1 MTTTG
6 PLVVGVDLGGT
17 HMQIGV
23 VDAADRVAGRARR
36 LTQAEQGRDA
46 VIGRI
51 VEGIEEACATAG
63 ARLADLAGVGV
74 GAPGAIDVA
83 TGVVLEAP
91 NLRWT
96 NVPLAR
102 RLSDALG
109 GLPVLLDNDVNV
121 AVWGEHGLGAGAG
134 AADLLGVWIGTG
146 IGGGLIL
153 GGRLYQGGS
162 GTAGEIGQMILF
174 PGAPLGAR
182 TLEENCSR
190 RQIIDRLVR
199 LVRSN
204 HPSSLLERL
213 NETNS
218 LTSAD
223 LAQAYTG
230 GDDLTRRVLDEAADM
245 LAVTI
250 AGVVTLLG
258 LRLVILGGGLS
269 EELGQPFADRV
280 AAAARPRV
288 FPKALQSL
296 EVRATTLADR
306 AGLLGAALLA
316 RERFRR

>member
-1 MTTTG
+1 MATRGT
-6 PLVVGVDLGGT
+6 LVVGVDLGGT

-23 VDAADRVAGRARR
+23 VDASDRIVGRAKR

-51 VEGIEEACATAG
+51 VEAIDEACAAAG
-63 ARLADLAGVGV
+63 ARPSDLAGVGV
-74 GAPGAIDVA
+74 GAPGAVDVA
-83 TGVVLEAP
+83 AGVVLEAP
-91 NLRWT
+91 NLRWN
-96 NVPLAR
+96 NVPLAH
-102 RLSDALG
+102 RLANALAG
-109 GLPVLLDNDVNV
+109 PPILLDNDVNV
-121 AVWGEHGLGAGAG
+121 AVFGENRLGAGAN
-134 AADLLGVWIGTG
+134 ASDLLGVWIGTG

-153 GGRLYQGGS
+153 GGRLYHGAS
-162 GTAGEIGQMILF
+162 GTAGEIGQMILL

-190 RQIIDRLVR
+190 RQTIERLVR

-204 HPSSLLERL
+204 HPSSLLEQL
-213 NETNS
+213 NEKNS

-223 LAQAYTG
+223 VAQAYNNN
-230 GDDLTRRVLDEAADM
+230 DNLTRRVIDETADM

-258 LRLVILGGGLS
+258 LHRVILGGGLS

-280 AAAARPRV
+280 AAAARPLV
-288 FPKALQSL
+288 FPKSLQSL
-296 EVRATTLADR
+296 EVLPTRLADQ

-316 RERFRR
+316 REQFAQ